1 MTEPAD
7 STFCRRQ
14 AEDFKRLSQ
23 SLPDQSSR
31 KDFAV
36 LAEGWMELASKID
49 QNQLLLDELDAIAR
63 QRVENLNS
71 SEVCDPR
78 IGPA

>member
-14 AEDFKRLSQ
+14 AEDCKRLSQ
-23 SLPDQSSR
+23 NLPDQSSR
-31 KDFAV
+31 EHFAV
-36 LAEGWMELASKID
+36 LAEGWMELAAKMD

-63 QRVENLNS
+63 QHVESLS
-71 SEVCDPR
+71 
-78 IGPA
+78 A